1 MISNIYI
8 ENYAIIDKI
17 RVTFQPGFNVITGET
32 GAGKSIVIEALGLAL
47 GERANTDVIRGGADR
62 AIVECEVDVT
72 GRRQQSV
79 NQILTQEEIP
89 QEYPLILRREIRE
102 TGRSRAFINDTPCTV
117 NLMKSVGDLIVDM
130 HGQHEHQSLLNA
142 DTHVTFLDDYAD
154 HPHLLEDVARS
165 YKEFHEIDNRFRQ
178 LHKKQRELSE
188 KEDLYKFQLNEIK
201 SANPRPGEIEDLEQ
215 QRKILSNS
223 QRIAELVQTLQQLMY
238 EGEASV
244 YDELV
249 RANELLSE
257 LSEIDESV
265 NPYQEEC
272 GSAAVTVKEIGNF
285 LNHYSGNVD
294 SDPGQLNQIEERI
307 VALRKLMKKF
317 GPSLDDVIA
326 YQQKLELML
335 DEFESYDSE
344 INRLTEKKQGVA
356 DQLSA
361 ACQALHNSREQAAE
375 KFSRLTED
383 ILHRLGMERAHFHVG
398 VAYQKSENSD
408 ITVEGIPVE
417 TDADGADHVEF
428 YITTNPGEGEK
439 PLAQIASGG
448 EISRTMLAIKSV
460 LAGKDGISTVIFDE
474 IDIGISGRISRIVGE
489 ELRNLSEYHQVI
501 CITHLPQIA
510 SLGDI
515 HYVVGKDMQDQRTAT
530 RIRELNQEERVRE
543 IATLV
548 GGETISEVTLNN
560 ARELLKKAQEE

>member
-1 MISNIYI
+1 
-8 ENYAIIDKI
+8 
-17 RVTFQPGFNVITGET
+17 
-32 GAGKSIVIEALGLAL
+32 
-47 GERANTDVIRGGADR
+47 
-62 AIVECEVDVT
+62 
-72 GRRQQSV
+72 
-79 NQILTQEEIP
+79 
-89 QEYPLILRREIRE
+89 
-102 TGRSRAFINDTPCTV
+102 
-117 NLMKSVGDLIVDM
+117 
-130 HGQHEHQSLLNA
+130 
-142 DTHVTFLDDYAD
+142 
-154 HPHLLEDVARS
+154 
-165 YKEFHEIDNRFRQ
+165 
-178 LHKKQRELSE
+178 
-188 KEDLYKFQLNEIK
+188 
-201 SANPRPGEIEDLEQ
+201 
-215 QRKILSNS
+215 
-223 QRIAELVQTLQQLMY
+223 MY
-238 EGEASV
+238 EGDASV

-272 GSAAVTVKEIGNF
+272 SSAAVTVKEIGNF

-335 DEFESYDSE
+335 DEFESFDSE
-344 INRLTEKKQGVA
+344 INRLTEKKQKIA
-356 DQLSA
+356 EQLSS
-361 ACQALHNSREQAAE
+361 ACQILHKSREQAAE
-375 KFSRLTED
+375 QFSRLTED
-383 ILHRLGMERAHFHVG
+383 ILHRLGMEQAQFHAG
-398 VAYQKSENSD
+398 VVYQESETSD
-408 ITVEGIPVE
+408 ISVDGTPV
-417 TDADGADHVEF
+417 DVDVNGADQVEF
-428 YITTNPGEGEK
+428 YIITNPGEGEK

-489 ELRNLSEYHQVI
+489 ELRSLSKYHQVI

-515 HYVVGKDMQDQRTAT
+515 HYVVGKEMQDDRTAT
-530 RIRELNQEERVRE
+530 RIRELDHEERIRE

-548 GGETISEVTLNN
+548 GGETISETTLNN
-560 ARELLKKAQEE
+560 ARELLRKAQA